1 MPVKSVPLA
10 PTDNNISISGTCV
23 KGISA
28 GASVSDFA
36 ASFNYDAS
44 SIVVK
49 NASGASVTT
58 GTLATGYTVSLVING
73 STVESYA
80 IVVSGDIN
88 GDGLST
94 AADVLTVAMKLKS
107 QASLAGA
114 YLSAADNNGSGAV
127 DSSDYLAIKELVD

>member
-1 MPVKSVPLA
+1 
-10 PTDNNISISGTCV
+10 
-23 KGISA
+23 
-28 GASVSDFA
+28 
-36 ASFNYDAS
+36 
-44 SIVVK
+44 VVK

-58 GTLATGYTVSLVING
+58 GTLATGYTESLVING

-107 QASLAGA
+107 QTNLSGA
-114 YLSAADNNGSGAV
+114 YLTAADDNGSGTV
-127 DSSDYLAIKELVD
+127 DSSDYLAIKGLVD